1 MTFTNAESVFCIGV
15 GGIGVSAVA
24 RLGLWNGKT
33 VAGSDT
39 TESSITQALENE
51 GVAVKIGEQTK
62 AGIPSECD
70 LVVYSSAIPEDN
82 PQRVEAKERGI
93 TQLSYPEVLGELS
106 RTRKTYAVAGAHG
119 KSTTTAM
126 LGVIAKNAGKDPLVI
141 VGTLVP
147 EFAIIP
153 SPRGGEGEGG
163 VLNEKENTAPQPP
176 PTLGGG
182 ASPRNLWAG
191 ESDILIVESCEFSGH
206 FNYLDVDGL
215 IVTNIDADHLD
226 HFGSQDAIDAA
237 FKEFAEKCNGPIIA
251 YGDNQGN
258 RRVLKDI
265 AGVVWY
271 SKDDDPGL
279 ELSVPGEYNVL
290 NALAAL
296 KMAEEIGVDKEVA
309 VESLRNFKGTWRRF
323 EHVGSYSPRHS
334 DSPLAEK
341 NLGERSFVDTQ
352 SPQDD
357 DSIPVI
363 SDYAHHP
370 KEIEVTIQ
378 AAKEKYPESQILV
391 IFQPHQRHR
400 TKMLLEGF
408 VASLSKADKLI
419 VSEIYDVEGREL
431 GEAVSSK
438 DITSQI
444 EGAVFT
450 KDLEETELKVKEL
463 VTDNDVLLFM
473 GAGDIDSVARKLA

>member
-106 RTRKTYAVAGAHG
+106 RARKTYAIAGAHG

-323 EHVGSYSPRHS
+323 EEVGRYQNS
-334 DSPLAEK
+334 
-341 NLGERSFVDTQ
+341 V
-352 SPQDD
+352 
-357 DSIPVI
+357 VI

-431 GEAVSSK
+431 GEAVSSQ

>member
-1 MTFTNAESVFCIGV
+1 M
-15 GGIGVSAVA
+15 
-24 RLGLWNGKT
+24 
-33 VAGSDT
+33 
-39 TESSITQALENE
+39 
-51 GVAVKIGEQTK
+51 
-62 AGIPSECD
+62 
-70 LVVYSSAIPEDN
+70 
-82 PQRVEAKERGI
+82 
-93 TQLSYPEVLGELS
+93 
-106 RTRKTYAVAGAHG
+106 
-119 KSTTTAM
+119 
-126 LGVIAKNAGKDPLVI
+126 
-141 VGTLVP
+141 
-147 EFAIIP
+147 
-153 SPRGGEGEGG
+153 
-163 VLNEKENTAPQPP
+163 
-176 PTLGGG
+176 
-182 ASPRNLWAG
+182 
-191 ESDILIVESCEFSGH
+191 
-206 FNYLDVDGL
+206 
-215 IVTNIDADHLD
+215 
-226 HFGSQDAIDAA
+226 
-237 FKEFAEKCNGPIIA
+237 
-251 YGDNQGN
+251 
-258 RRVLKDI
+258 LKDI

-444 EGAVFT
+444 EGAIFA
-450 KDLEETELKVKEL
+450 KDLEEAELKVKEL
-463 VTDNDVLLFM
+463 MTDNDVLLFM